1 MQNLEPHNLFK
12 FLFKNREKSQQQ
24 NIQTIKYL
32 RTLFDVTRHCCV
44 RRMRCSTNIY
54 LTALA
59 IADIINLFC
68 AFILSLQQ
76 YPGYKFGHVLYWSA
90 FGLSN
95 WFHDA
100 SLYISIYL
108 TVSFTLERYI
118 SVCHPLRGQVL
129 CTESRAKKVIT
140 AVVILCFLCTITTNF
155 EYELKCSKVGY
166 DFLKG
171 ERCIF
176 KSAHDDALCAVD
188 VFDRKCQMVRF
199 DESTGKP
206 CSANQT
212 KASGLCQEVHSYSV
226 KDSDFSQTPSYKNF
240 FYYPSTFL
248 GTLLPFVLLSILN
261 GFLIWTVRKSHKMR
275 HAMTNTRQDTSQ
287 ENKVT
292 ITLIAV
298 VILFFM
304 CQTPNALQLLHI
316 IHLNYHSNR
325 DLVLNNIFNLLITVN
340 AASNFILYCML
351 SDKYRKTVKSLFCG
365 VRPMRRNTIS
375 SSRFTSARTTS
386 SFYSRARN
394 SNIFSMPVYKN
405 RGPRF
410 SISKEE
416 YANLQAETSKRNRFS
431 ISTPASQC
439 RNNSIGTGNENTE
452 EIQLKT
458 TTTTPHPPKPEK
470 HRIKNIRFSFTPSN
484 LSFKHK
490 SKNEPPPV
498 MKIDEVQDEK
508 PSSTE
513 ELKGTTEP
521 DEATPDPDKSSVKR
535 DSTISTHSFLRPS
548 PSETSLTRSRS
559 LQFPPKPKHSP
570 ECKHNPYKL

>member
-1 MQNLEPHNLFK
+1 MAQNDGEDWSSETLQQTRYIIQRIIVPCVVTIGIAGNL
-12 FLFKNREKSQQQ
+12 LTV
-24 NIQTIKYL
+24 IVL
-32 RTLFDVTRHCCV
+32 TR

-59 IADIINLFC
+59 LADIVNLFC
-68 AFILSLQQ
+68 AFVLSLQH
-76 YPGYKFGHVLYWSA
+76 YPGYRYGHVLYWSA
-90 FGLSN
+90 FALSN

-140 AVVILCFLCTITTNF
+140 VVVVLCFLCTITTNF
-155 EYELKCSKVGY
+155 EYELNCTKVGY
-166 DFLKG
+166 DYSKG
-171 ERCIF
+171 ERCI
-176 KSAHDDALCAVD
+176 SNSSINSIQCDVD
-188 VFDRKCQMVRF
+188 VFDEICKMARF

-206 CSANQT
+206 CQISNQT
-212 KASGLCQEVHSYSV
+212 KLDGCQELHSYSV
-226 KDSDFSQTPSYKNF
+226 KQSNFSQSPGYSNF
-240 FYYPSTFL
+240 FYYPSILF

-261 GFLIWTVRKSHKMR
+261 AFLIWTVRKSHKMR
-275 HAMTNTRQDTSQ
+275 HAMTNTRQDMSQ

-304 CQTPNALQLLHI
+304 CQTPNALQLLNI
-316 IHLNYHSNR
+316 IRLKYHTNR
-325 DLVLNNIFNLLITVN
+325 NLVLNNVFNLLVTVN
-340 AASNFILYCML
+340 AASNFILYCVL

-365 VRPMRRNTIS
+365 VRSVRRNTIS

-386 SFYSRARN
+386 SFYSRSRN
-394 SNIFSMPVYKN
+394 GNIFNMQ

-416 YANLQAETSKRNRFS
+416 YANLQAETAKRNRFS
-431 ISTPASQC
+431 IATLTSQS
-439 RNNSIGTGNENTE
+439 RNNSIATENENAE

-458 TTTTPHPPKPEK
+458 TPACPPKHEK
-470 HRIKNIRFSFTPSN
+470 RRIKFSFTPSH
-484 LSFKHK
+484 LSLKHR
-490 SKNEPPPV
+490 SKNEQPAAV
-498 MKIDEVQDEK
+498 IKIDEASEEK
-508 PSSTE
+508 PSSAE
-513 ELKGTTEP
+513 QSKIIIEP
-521 DEATPDPDKSSVKR
+521 EQNAAADLNAPVAKR

-570 ECKHNPYKL
+570 DCKDNPYKL